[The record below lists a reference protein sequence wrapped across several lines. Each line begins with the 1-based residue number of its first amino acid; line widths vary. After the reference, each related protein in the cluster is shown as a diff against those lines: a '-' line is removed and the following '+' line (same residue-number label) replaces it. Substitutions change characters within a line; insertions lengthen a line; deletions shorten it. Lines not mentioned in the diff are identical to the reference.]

1 MPPNFFKSR
10 YCNAQY
16 YVNLAGSYAS
26 LNYAAMAEQ
35 VMRPSVATFMY
46 FKPIMEKY
54 NAAKEKGDFYGQG
67 LAFASLWKYLFDG
80 STNN

>member
-1 MPPNFFKSR
+1 
-10 YCNAQY
+10 
-16 YVNLAGSYAS
+16 
-26 LNYAAMAEQ
+26 MAEQ